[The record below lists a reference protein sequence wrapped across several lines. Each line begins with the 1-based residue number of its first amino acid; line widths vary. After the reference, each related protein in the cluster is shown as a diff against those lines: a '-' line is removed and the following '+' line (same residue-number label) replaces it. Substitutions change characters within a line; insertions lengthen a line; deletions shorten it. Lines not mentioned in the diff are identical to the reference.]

1 VTTDQLLRVATT
13 TPISE
18 ELIAH
23 VDDDRFVAE
32 LRAEN
37 ARRFL
42 DENRCSTASTPSGS
56 TEAVEVC

>member
-1 VTTDQLLRVATT
+1 MTTDQLLLVATT
-13 TPISE
+13 TPICE

-42 DENRCSTASTPSGS
+42 DENRCSIASTPSGS

>member
-1 VTTDQLLRVATT
+1 MTADLVFLLD
-13 TPISE
+13 
-18 ELIAH
+18 
-23 VDDDRFVAE
+23 VDNTLLDGDRFVAE